1 VNPEIYEYTTVKIIL
16 QPLVENALYHGIKD
30 LEEGGHIKISGR
42 KQGDNIVLTVEDN
55 GKGMTKEQLENILN
69 RPISSSMTSGG
80 VAIKNVH
87 ERLQVYFGKNY
98 GLKYE
103 SILGEWTKVHVI
115 IPAMAE

>member
-1 VNPEIYEYTTVKIIL
+1 
-16 QPLVENALYHGIKD
+16 
-30 LEEGGHIKISGR
+30 
-42 KQGDNIVLTVEDN
+42 
-55 GKGMTKEQLENILN
+55 
-69 RPISSSMTSGG
+69 MTSGG

-115 IPAMAE
+115 IPAMTE